1 MGMVVDQ
8 QWDTPCFLW
17 ETVVAEHVILII
29 GVDIITVD
37 FGSVLLL
44 EQQTSPSNCGVVGD
58 LVQELV
64 AVCKVTL
71 VVLVHMLLK
80 LYVPAVTPQLDN
92 LGQVELLVECVGKY
106 L

>member
-1 MGMVVDQ
+1 
-8 QWDTPCFLW
+8 
-17 ETVVAEHVILII
+17 
-29 GVDIITVD
+29 
-37 FGSVLLL
+37 
-44 EQQTSPSNCGVVGD
+44 VVGD

-80 LYVPAVTPQLDN
+80 LYVPAVTPQLEN